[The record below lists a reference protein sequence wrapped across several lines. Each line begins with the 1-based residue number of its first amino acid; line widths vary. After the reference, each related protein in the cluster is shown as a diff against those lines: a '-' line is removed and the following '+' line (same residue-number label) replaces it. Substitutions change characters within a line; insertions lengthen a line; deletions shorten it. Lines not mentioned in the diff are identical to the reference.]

1 MKYAWMS
8 SQTADHSIRALCR
21 ALGVSASGYYAWR
34 DRKPSAREL
43 ENRRLA
49 QVVLQVHLEL
59 REACGAEKLWHELRH
74 RGEHCGRHRVASLR
88 RQHGIVT
95 KRRRRLIRARKP
107 YDRLPPA
114 PRMVRWPFKAQ
125 GPNRVWAGDITFIPT
140 ARGWLYLAVVI
151 DHYTRLIVGWS
162 MSSRPD
168 QALTIAAL
176 QMSLARQR
184 PRPGLIFHSDQG
196 SQYTSS
202 EFKAALHSAG
212 VAQSMSRPGMPYD
225 NAVVESFFSSLKNE
239 LVHHERY
246 RDPDHARA
254 QAFDYIEGFYNRRRR
269 HQSLGYRTPHEVA
282 MQAVL

>member
-1 MKYAWMS
+1 
-8 SQTADHSIRALCR
+8 
-21 ALGVSASGYYAWR
+21 
-34 DRKPSAREL
+34 
-43 ENRRLA
+43 
-49 QVVLQVHLEL
+49 
-59 REACGAEKLWHELRH
+59 
-74 RGEHCGRHRVASLR
+74 
-88 RQHGIVT
+88 
-95 KRRRRLIRARKP
+95 
-107 YDRLPPA
+107 
-114 PRMVRWPFKAQ
+114 MVRWPFKAQ
-125 GPNRVWAGDITFIPT
+125 RPNRVWEGHITFIPT

-246 RDPDHARA
+246 RDPDHARV
-254 QAFDYIEGFYNRRRR
+254 QAFDDIEGFYNRRRG
-269 HQSLGYRTPHEVA
+269 HQSLGYLTPHEVA
-282 MQAVL
+282 MQAVI

>member
-1 MKYAWMS
+1 MRTQS
-8 SQTADHSIRALCR
+8 GDHSVRALCR

-34 DRKPSAREL
+34 NRKPSAREL

-49 QVVLQVHLEL
+49 RVLLHVHVDL

-74 RGEHCGRHRVASLR
+74 RGERCGRHRVARLR
-88 RQHGIVT
+88 RRQGIVT

-168 QALTIAAL
+168 QVLTIAAL

-184 PRPGLIFHSDQG
+184 PRLGLIFHSDQG

-202 EFKAALHSAG
+202 EFKAALQSAG
-212 VAQSMSRPGMPYD
+212 AVQSMSRPGMPYD
-225 NAVVESFFSSLKNE
+225 NAIVESFFSSLKNE
-239 LVHHERY
+239 LVHHERF
-246 RDPDHARA
+246 RDQDHARA
-254 QAFDYIEGFYNRRRR
+254 KVFDYIEGFYSRKRR
-269 HQSLGYRTPHEVA
+269 HQSLGYMTPHEVA
-282 MQAVL
+282 MQGVL